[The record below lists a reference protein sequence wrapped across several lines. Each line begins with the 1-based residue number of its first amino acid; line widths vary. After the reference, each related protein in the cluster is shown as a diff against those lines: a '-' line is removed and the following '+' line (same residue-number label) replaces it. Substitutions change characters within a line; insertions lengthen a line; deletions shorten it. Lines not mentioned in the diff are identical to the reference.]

1 MMLTSFPVNYPEMV
15 VEKSEGLTVSEK
27 KLAALGYRTFL
38 RLWSYPNP
46 YKMQLNGKELCDL
59 LIAFDNHIIIF
70 SDKDCAYG
78 NSGDPRVD
86 WRRWYKRAIQKSA
99 EQLIGAKN
107 WISRCP
113 DRIAIDAKCSKK
125 LPLEIKITSKTK
137 FHLIAI
143 AHGATEPCKA
153 YFSGGDGGFLI
164 NNRIIG
170 NMHVD
175 EGCEPFCVGRVLDN
189 AQDFIHVF
197 DDSSYINVLR
207 ELDTIQDFIGYLDAR
222 QTLLTG
228 KGVIAE
234 SENDILAQHLRGVIK
249 GNACILQEIS
259 REYTDV
265 CFEEGLLDELK
276 QSQMYCDW
284 RKKMRI
290 SYFWDDLL
298 QKTFFFIENGLSAS
312 TTSPTIQE
320 QSELFKRMARED
332 RFHRYCLSE
341 GFLSFLSTINPNCR
355 GTRILFNTSEP
366 DSCYLLLLLPRKEYM
381 SDEDYRA
388 VRKEMLA
395 DYCAITK
402 VEYPEVS
409 HIIGVAHESA
419 EGQYTSEDFI
429 YLDASEWSTEQQA
442 GALALK
448 KEYEERGLLKKRSM
462 IPRTFFAEKPKMKG
476 RDRNKPCPCGSGR
489 KFKHCCGQD

>member
-259 REYTDV
+259 REY
-265 CFEEGLLDELK
+265 
-276 QSQMYCDW
+276 
-284 RKKMRI
+284 
-290 SYFWDDLL
+290 
-298 QKTFFFIENGLSAS
+298 
-312 TTSPTIQE
+312 
-320 QSELFKRMARED
+320 
-332 RFHRYCLSE
+332 
-341 GFLSFLSTINPNCR
+341 
-355 GTRILFNTSEP
+355 
-366 DSCYLLLLLPRKEYM
+366 
-381 SDEDYRA
+381 RA

-489 KFKHCCGQD
+489 KFKNCCGQD